1 MPSAEA
7 SEYEKQRQAN
17 IAERD
22 KLLKELALHNAGS
35 AAIPRR
41 PKPTA
46 SRSKKAVHK
55 KIKQEVIASRKSSR
69 LAGIEA
75 DSDVAKRKAEQD
87 YEVAKEVE
95 RAKRQRRVDDLKPGD
110 ILVNGN
116 GWDKDTNAF
125 IDVINRGAR
134 PYERTFG
141 ETEVKETSNKELKAL
156 REKMSGLKIYETFE
170 PNSRCNRYCLVRL
183 KLRGVQESKSRQR
196 EYTPWHSTPSPAR
209 HWCLPATKWAI
220 LESSMRLRRPSRS
233 RMKMTKMKTSPILK
247 LQH

>member
-22 KLLKELALHNAGS
+22 KLLKELALQGAGS

-41 PKPTA
+41 PKPA
-46 SRSKKAVHK
+46 APRNKKVIPK
-55 KIKQEVIASRKSSR
+55 KIKQEVVPSRKSSR

-75 DSDVAKRKAEQD
+75 DSEAAKRKADQD
-87 YEVAKEVE
+87 YEIAKEVE
-95 RAKRQRRVDDLKPGD
+95 RVKRQRRVDDLKLGD

-116 GWDKDTNAF
+116 GWNKDTNAF

-170 PNSRCNRYCLVRL
+170 PNSRSTRYYLVGL
-183 KLRGVQESKSRQR
+183 S
-196 EYTPWHSTPSPAR
+196 
-209 HWCLPATKWAI
+209 
-220 LESSMRLRRPSRS
+220 
-233 RMKMTKMKTSPILK
+233 
-247 LQH
+247 